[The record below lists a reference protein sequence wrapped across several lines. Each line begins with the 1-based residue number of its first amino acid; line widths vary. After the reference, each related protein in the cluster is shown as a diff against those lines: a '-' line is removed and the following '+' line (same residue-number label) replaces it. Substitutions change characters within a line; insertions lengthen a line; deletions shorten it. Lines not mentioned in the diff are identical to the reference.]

1 MTRVHATILSYYG
14 HFSRMTSLLF
24 CLYKGT
30 PTCLNTDNLQELL
43 TLKMFFIVFS
53 SLTPSHSIRK
63 SIRKDNL
70 RRNLVIMGEMPEHY
84 SILWQFQ

>member
-14 HFSRMTSLLF
+14 HFSRMASLLF
-24 CLYKGT
+24 CLKDT

-70 RRNLVIMGEMPEHY
+70 RRNLVIMGEMPEYY
-84 SILWQFQ
+84 SIFWQFQ